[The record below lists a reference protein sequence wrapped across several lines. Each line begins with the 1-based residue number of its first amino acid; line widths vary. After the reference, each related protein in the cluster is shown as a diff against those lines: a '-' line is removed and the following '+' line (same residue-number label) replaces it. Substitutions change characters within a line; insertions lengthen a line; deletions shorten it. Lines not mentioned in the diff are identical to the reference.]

1 MDRQNTNQE
10 GSRTPVRGAEAG
22 SALQR
27 LGVTRDPQIE
37 SLLRATDE
45 AQRIS
50 QQVQR
55 DESMTRALLFGGIA
69 VATP

>member
-1 MDRQNTNQE
+1 MDRQNTNQD
-10 GSRTPVRGAEAG
+10 GSRTSVRVAEAG
-22 SALQR
+22 SALDR
-27 LGVTRDPQIE
+27 LGVTWDPQIE